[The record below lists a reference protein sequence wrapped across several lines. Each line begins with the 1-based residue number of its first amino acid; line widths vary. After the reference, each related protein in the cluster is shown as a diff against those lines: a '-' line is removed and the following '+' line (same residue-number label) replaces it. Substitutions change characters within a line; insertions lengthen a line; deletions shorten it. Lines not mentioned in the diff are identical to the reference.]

1 MSASNAE
8 ESEYILISDR
18 QNLGHDPHPNI
29 TIVFCGNAVH
39 LRIYNLSLTPESV
52 KNKVNCMF
60 TCLLIF
66 LYKMWV
72 LNKVRYSKVS
82 HRINICQKLG
92 TLEINALGP
101 HTSSVGPMVDRL
113 SVAKF
118 MDW

>member
-8 ESEYILISDR
+8 ESEYVLISDQ
-18 QNLGHDPHPNI
+18 QNLEHNPHPNI
-29 TIVFCGNAVH
+29 TILFYGNAVH
-39 LRIYNLSLTPESV
+39 IRIYNLFLTPESV

-60 TCLLIF
+60 TCFVIF

-72 LNKVRYSKVS
+72 LHKVRYSKVS
-82 HRINICQKLG
+82 HRISICQMLV

-113 SVAKF
+113 SVARF